1 MAKEPR
7 ERFWKAA
14 ARKLAR
20 RVNLGWWSER
30 WMTWVMSAG
39 LLGAVALL
47 LARWRPVVD
56 LHWVWGAV
64 GAVLLAGGIAAWFA
78 MRRRYESPDAAR
90 VRLEDA
96 LGLNARLSA
105 AEAGV
110 GAWPEPVEEIDWP
123 VRWRWQRPLT
133 VIALA
138 AAMLA
143 LAAFIPISPASKDGK
158 HTIEKPSSVKDVEQ
172 WVEQLRKE
180 KAADEK
186 SLEDLEKKINDL
198 LQRPSE
204 NWYEHGSLEAADNLK
219 EQTEGELRQLA
230 DNMADAERA
239 ASALQAMGENA
250 SPDVKKALGDGL
262 ATAAR
267 DLASGGIK
275 PNDELQKQ
283 LNDVTSALDKMSP
296 DQLKNLA
303 KQLREN
309 NSALQKAM
317 QESKGLDTSKI
328 PIAKNG
334 KGKGDKKGEGEGD
347 GDDGPDGD
355 GKPGRGGANRGRGDA
370 PMAFKEDATD
380 LNTKKTE
387 KLPSQIDLNRIA
399 PGDTLAVT
407 DGKHDVDKN
416 AYKGPTQGGTIQNTG
431 DGGSAVWQNSL
442 VPTEREALK
451 KYFK

>member
-1 MAKEPR
+1 
-7 ERFWKAA
+7 
-14 ARKLAR
+14 
-20 RVNLGWWSER
+20 
-30 WMTWVMSAG
+30 
-39 LLGAVALL
+39 
-47 LARWRPVVD
+47 
-56 LHWVWGAV
+56 
-64 GAVLLAGGIAAWFA
+64 
-78 MRRRYESPDAAR
+78 
-90 VRLEDA
+90 
-96 LGLNARLSA
+96 
-105 AEAGV
+105 
-110 GAWPEPVEEIDWP
+110 
-123 VRWRWQRPLT
+123 
-133 VIALA
+133 
-138 AAMLA
+138 
-143 LAAFIPISPASKDGK
+143 
-158 HTIEKPSSVKDVEQ
+158 
-172 WVEQLRKE
+172 
-180 KAADEK
+180 
-186 SLEDLEKKINDL
+186 
-198 LQRPSE
+198 
-204 NWYEHGSLEAADNLK
+204 LK

-239 ASALQAMGENA
+239 ASAIQAMGENA

-334 KGKGDKKGEGEGD
+334 KGKGDKKRRGVGEGEGE
-347 GDDGPDGD
+347 DGPDGD
-355 GKPGRGGANRGRGDA
+355 GDPGRGGANRGRGDA
-370 PMAFKEDATD
+370 PLALNEDATD

-416 AYKGPTQGGTIQNTG
+416 AYKGPTQGGMIQNTG